1 MSELMREGVG
11 DRRFAASLLACFAV
25 VALLLMSIGGYG
37 VASDA
42 IVRREKEIGIRSA
55 LGAAPGQLVQMV
67 LREGMVPILAGLA
80 GGGVGA
86 ALSGHL
92 FAALRFG

>member
-25 VALLLMSIGGYG
+25 VALLLTSIGVYG
-37 VASDA
+37 VASYA

-55 LGAAPGQLVQMV
+55 LGATRGQLAQMV
-67 LREGMVPILAGLA
+67 LREGMGPILAGMA
-80 GGGVGA
+80 VGGGVGWV
-86 ALSGHL
+86 SGHL
-92 FAALRFG
+92 VACGGCA